1 MLLYRKNLIMISNGE
16 EDLCCHK
23 QVVRESFKEIV
34 DDNKYG
40 YRRPIF
46 YDVRGKKGLPLI

>member
-1 MLLYRKNLIMISNGE
+1 MLLYRKNLMMISNGE